1 MLSWDFLKRKEYKI
15 MLLRDFIKTS
25 QLEIKDTYMEEL
37 EDFFGVTVSANHPL
51 ELVND
56 IENYLLTA

>member
-1 MLSWDFLKRKEYKI
+1 

-25 QLEIKDTYMEEL
+25 QLEIEDTYIEEL
-37 EDFFGVTVSANHPL
+37 EDFFGVMVSANHPL
-51 ELVND
+51 ELVDD

>member
-1 MLSWDFLKRKEYKI
+1 
-15 MLLRDFIKTS
+15 MLLRDFIKKS
-25 QLEIKDTYMEEL
+25 QLEIEDTYMEEL
-37 EDFFGVTVSANHPL
+37 EDFFGVMVSIEHPL

>member
-1 MLSWDFLKRKEYKI
+1 

-25 QLEIKDTYMEEL
+25 QLEIEDTYLEEL
-37 EDFFGVTVSANHPL
+37 EDFFGIDVSIKHPL
-51 ELVND
+51 ELMDD

>member
-1 MLSWDFLKRKEYKI
+1 

-25 QLEIKDTYMEEL
+25 QLEIEDNYLEEL
-37 EDFFGVTVSANHPL
+37 EDFFGINVSINHPL
-51 ELVND
+51 ELVDD

>member
-1 MLSWDFLKRKEYKI
+1 MHLKERKMFI

-25 QLEIKDTYMEEL
+25 QLEIEDNYLEEL
-37 EDFFGVTVSANHPL
+37 EDFFGINVSINHPL
-51 ELVND
+51 ELVED

>member
-1 MLSWDFLKRKEYKI
+1 

-25 QLEIKDTYMEEL
+25 QLEIEDDHLEEL
-37 EDFFGVTVSANHPL
+37 EDFFGIDVSINHPL
-51 ELVND
+51 ELMDD